1 MEIARLGSGA
11 HVGDGEILGAEKMPV
26 SMIATTDVVVMEV
39 SRADL
44 LQTLRSQL
52 RVRLK
57 SSSQGMTPNSNS
69 STSDQSEQVQVA
81 ARIHHFGVLS
91 TWEEFR
97 TEVLE
102 DEIEKVK
109 LLRSR
114 KREILDG
121 PFATKF

>member
-57 SSSQGMTPNSNS
+57 SSSQGMTPNS

-91 TWEEFR
+91 TLEEFR

>member
-39 SRADL
+39 SRAYL

-57 SSSQGMTPNSNS
+57 SSSQGMTPNS

>member
-57 SSSQGMTPNSNS
+57 SSSQGMTPNS